1 MKKRNPL
8 ARLIREPR
16 FNNKV
21 VKSKKVYTRKGRQ
34 NKIVAWYKKGLGVSD

>member
-1 MKKRNPL
+1 MKNRNPL

-16 FNNKV
+16 FKSKV
-21 VKSKKVYTRKGRQ
+21 VKSKKVYTRKDRR